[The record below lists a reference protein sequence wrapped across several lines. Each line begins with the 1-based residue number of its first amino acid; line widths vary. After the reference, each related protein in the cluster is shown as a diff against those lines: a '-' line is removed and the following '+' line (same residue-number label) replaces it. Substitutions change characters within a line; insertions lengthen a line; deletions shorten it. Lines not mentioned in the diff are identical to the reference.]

1 MTYRSEK
8 APNPASAPGQ
18 RGPAEHERREQIL
31 KAADEHFRRYGYN
44 RTTVADLAKSIGL
57 STAYIYKFFGSK
69 QAIGEAICSQYLGDI
84 TRELRAI
91 VDESRS
97 TADRL
102 RRIFQR
108 LADLGREMFFHEREL
123 HDMAVTACK
132 EKWPAVHAYQADLL
146 TIVRDLVAQGR
157 EAGEFER
164 KTPIEET
171 SRAIL
176 QTMEPFSLPVY
187 LEFRF
192 DDLDERV
199 PLVANLV
206 LRSLA
211 P

>member
-1 MTYRSEK
+1 MTYRPEK
-8 APNPASAPGQ
+8 TPATGQ
-18 RGPAEHERREQIL
+18 RGPVEHERREQIL
-31 KAADEHFRRYGYN
+31 QAADDHFRRYGYH
-44 RTTVADLAKSIGL
+44 RTTVADLAKAIGL

-69 QAIGEAICSQYLGDI
+69 QAIGEAICGQCLGDL
-84 TRELRAI
+84 TAALRA
-91 VDESRS
+91 VAAEPKP
-97 TADRL
+97 AAERL
-102 RRIFQR
+102 RRMFQR
-108 LADLGREMFFHEREL
+108 LTDLGREMFFDEREL
-123 HDMAVTACK
+123 HDMAVIACK
-132 EKWPAVHAYQADLL
+132 EKWPAVHTYQVDLQA
-146 TIVRDLVAQGR
+146 IVRDLVVQGR

-199 PLVANLV
+199 QLVANLV